1 MEKKTA
7 FITGASSGIGLAC
20 AHRFAE
26 AGINLLLCARRK
38 DRIEKIVR
46 ELTSKYNTKVYG
58 FTLDVRNQKEVDQA
72 WDSLPAEWKNIDIL
86 LNNAGLAR
94 GFSKLHEGQISDWDE
109 MIDTNIKGL
118 LYITRRVVPEMVRL
132 NRGDIVNIG
141 SIAGHEVYPN
151 GNVYCATKYAVKA
164 LTEGLR
170 IDLVGTP
177 IRVST
182 VDPGMVE
189 TEFSLVRFHGDKN
202 KANSVYKGLSPLTAY
217 DIAETVYFCVSRPEH
232 VQIAEIV
239 ILPTA
244 QRSAVISHR
253 DS

>member
-1 MEKKTA
+1 MEKKTV

-26 AGINLLLCARRK
+26 TGANLLLCARRK
-38 DRIEKIVR
+38 DRIDKIVL
-46 ELTSKYNTKVYG
+46 ELASRYKIKVHG
-58 FTLDVRNQKEVDQA
+58 FALDVRKQKEVDLA
-72 WDSLPAEWKNIDIL
+72 WDSLPEEWKAIDIL
-86 LNNAGLAR
+86 VNNAGLAS
-94 GFSKLHEGQISDWDE
+94 GFSKLHEGNISDWDD

-164 LTEGLR
+164 LTQGLR

-189 TEFSLVRFHGDKN
+189 TEFSIVRFHGDKN
-202 KANSVYKGLSPLTAY
+202 KADSVYKGLSPLAAE
-217 DIAETVYFCVSRPEH
+217 DIAETVYFCVSRPKH

-239 ILPTA
+239 VLPTA
-244 QRSAVISHR
+244 QKSAVIVHR